1 LATAAPAAAAAVVSA
16 AAPAPGNPKALT
28 TSAEPGEDNSEAQK
42 TAAAPARPPVSGNG
56 TGRSEPREQ
65 PGSAANDASGPMDT
79 ESNPGEGNSEAQK
92 VAAAAA
98 SAEPRFRV
106 GDKVGYQLDGAWEK
120 GEVCEVL
127 SEGPPRYKVQLCK
140 TKKTVECDEN
150 DLLLQ
155 QGHPET
161 ESNPGEDNSEAQKT
175 AAAPA
180 RPPVSGNGTG
190 RSEPREQ
197 PDPAADDASELSA
210 DQLKELEELFPDA
223 YTCEN
228 GSSSLNCIC
237 FPDVDENHT
246 PCQTFDTFDTF
257 KATDVFRMSRDN
269 LDAHLRNHKIGTRDG
284 GFAKTVSKAFKKNF
298 RNPDHSHTKFDMLK
312 WVLKRCSE
320 KTKETG
326 TGFLDIPTV
335 SDAPRES
342 WDVKE
347 QQLSEHGTVPF
358 RRHGHPEAQKVDH
371 IPRGECWRLQVANA
385 CGEDLLTRSMVDEC
399 NPTIDTAMDPALKH
413 IAQALDQKT
422 PLMLQLKPDL
432 CGNLTCMHES
442 TGMFMLETIWPDQ
455 PRGHVLLYDA
465 ERKYLMM
472 GCCNDSPEQTTLQPE
487 PVDLGNE
494 LTNLKH
500 QYGFDFEV
508 REVYQVMVKTRRMS
522 KLPLTALKPPP
533 PTQKQLEKQRKKELK
548 RKAWEEKMRQAPAPK
563 IQKTDPEN
571 FRLKCCICH
580 AIFTGAG
587 HNPHGYM
594 YRESRRRPYSRYGDQ
609 ESRCC
614 SHCNTTKVMRWRG
627 ETGMP

>member
-1 LATAAPAAAAAVVSA
+1 M
-16 AAPAPGNPKALT
+16 N
-28 TSAEPGEDNSEAQK
+28 
-42 TAAAPARPPVSGNG
+42 
-56 TGRSEPREQ
+56 
-65 PGSAANDASGPMDT
+65 T
-79 ESNPGEGNSEAQK
+79 ESNPGEGKDN
-92 VAAAAA
+92 
-98 SAEPRFRV
+98 
-106 GDKVGYQLDGAWEK
+106 
-120 GEVCEVL
+120 
-127 SEGPPRYKVQLCK
+127 
-140 TKKTVECDEN
+140 TDE
-150 DLLLQ
+150 
-155 QGHPET
+155 
-161 ESNPGEDNSEAQKT
+161 ESDTLEDNPSEDNSDAQST
-175 AAAPA
+175 AAELAQPPA
-180 RPPVSGNGTG
+180 SGN
-190 RSEPREQ
+190 RSARAGESEQ
-197 PDPAADDASELSA
+197 SADASEPNA
-210 DQLKELEELFPDA
+210 DQWDELEELLENA
-223 YTCEN
+223 YYENN
-228 GSSSLNCIC
+228 GSSSLQAI
-237 FPDVDENHT
+237 FPDLIQDDDGK
-246 PCQTFDTFDTF
+246 PTFESF
-257 KATDVFRMSRDN
+257 KTSDFVTYTQHDLDN
-269 LDAHLRNHKIGTRDG
+269 YLRRHKIASRG
-284 GFAKTVSKAFKKNF
+284 GKKQHLVSKAFKSAFNNQTPSKYE
-298 RNPDHSHTKFDMLK
+298 MLK

-358 RRHGHPEAQKVDH
+358 RRHGHPEAQNVDH

-508 REVYQVMVKTRRMS
+508 REVYQVMVKTRRIS
-522 KLPLTALKPPP
+522 ELLLTALKPPL